1 MGSCCLVAIC
11 TTRGYDASSGC
22 REPVCI
28 FHIPSTTCR
37 GYTRLLGIL
46 DMPIKI
52 PLAEGPSNTVSYVF
66 ICVGTIWYY
75 IWLNLYVYMHI
86 LIGKSPHV
94 NSFPIFAIILGV
106 TLPWLTSTHVWP
118 SPQLRRWRGST
129 KRILAR
135 AQRDTG
141 TRGLPPASHDLILE
155 KFMRRHGSWSK
166 DIYTVY
172 TWSLGCIVCRT
183 LAEDLG
189 TNIITGKEIPH
200 GTTMNK
206 NQGDGKTRQRNSL

>member
-75 IWLNLYVYMHI
+75 IWLNLYIYIYAYLDWEITSCQQFPNFCDNFGGNFTLAYLHTCVTFTSAAQVTRKYEKN
-86 LIGKSPHV
+86 IGKSSKRH
-94 NSFPIFAIILGV
+94 
-106 TLPWLTSTHVWP
+106 WHERTS
-118 SPQLRRWRGST
+118 S
-129 KRILAR
+129 RISR
-135 AQRDTG
+135 FDFGKIYET
-141 TRGLPPASHDLILE
+141 TWILE
-155 KFMRRHGSWSK
+155 
-166 DIYTVY
+166 
-172 TWSLGCIVCRT
+172 
-183 LAEDLG
+183 
-189 TNIITGKEIPH
+189 
-200 GTTMNK
+200 
-206 NQGDGKTRQRNSL
+206 